1 MTPGP
6 SPLQRLLETWEQ
18 AWREPPSRR
27 AATILTVL
35 AGEANPAAL
44 PIGER
49 DRKLFE
55 LLASH
60 YGRDLSGLAE
70 CPACGVVIEIAADAE
85 ALMGGG
91 AAGPFPVAIGTDT
104 VLVRHPD
111 TTDIEATAAAAD
123 PARCLAERCTIH
135 EGELSD
141 EAVARIADA
150 IFDADP
156 SLDLEIGVS
165 CPSCGHDAAFAFD
178 VAAYL
183 WERIDVSA
191 RQAMRQVDRLA
202 RAYGWSEAEI
212 LSLPPGRRAAYLS
225 IVEP

>member
-1 MTPGP
+1 MSAGP

-35 AGEANPAAL
+35 AGEANAVAL
-44 PIGER
+44 PIGDR

-55 LLASH
+55 LLAAH
-60 YGRDLSGLAE
+60 YGQQLSGLAE
-70 CPACGVVIEIAADAE
+70 CPECGAAIEIAADVQ
-85 ALMGGG
+85 ALMAGGT
-91 AAGPFPVAIGTDT
+91 AGPFPVATGSDT

-111 TTDIEATAAAAD
+111 TSDIEATAAAAD
-123 PARCLAERCTIH
+123 PARCLAERCSIH

-150 IFDADP
+150 ILDADP
-156 SLDLEIGVS
+156 LLDLEIGVT

-183 WERIDVSA
+183 WERIDASA

-212 LSLPPGRRAAYLS
+212 LALPPGRRTAYLS
-225 IVEP
+225 MVEP